1 MRGQS
6 VQLRAS
12 DGLNFTRAGQRKLAY
27 FVEQELNDLLGG
39 ATPILVSTGAAA
51 TGVAPPMAVPPVEEG
66 PKIGPMMPLDALT
79 AAGGTALSTAAAAPA
94 AASGDVA
101 TTIVKR
107 LAGDEKAM
115 PPAGRA
121 DNYSWSAEATP

>member
-1 MRGQS
+1 M
-6 VQLRAS
+6 
-12 DGLNFTRAGQRKLAY
+12 
-27 FVEQELNDLLGG
+27 
-39 ATPILVSTGAAA
+39 I
-51 TGVAPPMAVPPVEEG
+51 
-66 PKIGPMMPLDALT
+66 PLDALT

-101 TTIVKR
+101 TTVVKR